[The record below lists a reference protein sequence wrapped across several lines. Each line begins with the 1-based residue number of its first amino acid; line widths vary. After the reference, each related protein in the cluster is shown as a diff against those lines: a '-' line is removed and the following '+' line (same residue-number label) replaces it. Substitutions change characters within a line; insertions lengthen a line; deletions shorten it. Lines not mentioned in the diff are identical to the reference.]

1 MNWARV
7 AAARQ
12 DARTWKEVCK
22 SAFTFCHDFEVLTG
36 MLSST
41 MAHYHNH
48 VVIDLEETYKLNHAA
63 DDGCEVHSSNTS
75 SRSRLR

>member
-12 DARTWKEVCK
+12 DARTWKKVCK
-22 SAFTFCHDFEVLTG
+22 SAFTFHDFEISTG
-36 MLSST
+36 TLSSA
-41 MAHYHNH
+41 MAHYHIH
-48 VVIDLEETYKLNHAA
+48 VVIDLEETYKLNHGAA
-63 DDGCEVHSSNTS
+63 DGCEVHSSNTS